1 MNPGTRS
8 FLAPSWPAHSRNN
21 IAAPGSQAVSIH
33 VVPSLA
39 GGTLALPCSGPAF
52 PWLVMRAKTEA
63 RRGETRPLVTRT
75 RRRAR
80 NSFTLR
86 AESNSE
92 NWGAGRDLRS
102 RRRNSRGYRTG
113 RRLERDWVRRKRLD
127 SMASAAES
135 FRSTWGSERGAP
147 EWRRQRSPTA
157 TPQVGQGTEES
168 CADVRSFIRMR
179 REYDKKNGKAV
190 RFGTL
195 WEEYLAP
202 AHGGPGK

>member
-1 MNPGTRS
+1 LG
-8 FLAPSWPAHSRNN
+8 
-21 IAAPGSQAVSIH
+21 
-33 VVPSLA
+33 
-39 GGTLALPCSGPAF
+39 
-52 PWLVMRAKTEA
+52 
-63 RRGETRPLVTRT
+63 
-75 RRRAR
+75 
-80 NSFTLR
+80 
-86 AESNSE
+86 
-92 NWGAGRDLRS
+92 D
-102 RRRNSRGYRTG
+102 YRTG

-168 CADVRSFIRMR
+168 CAEVRSFIRIR

-195 WEEYLAP
+195 WEEYLAR
-202 AHGGPGK
+202 AQGGPGEYED